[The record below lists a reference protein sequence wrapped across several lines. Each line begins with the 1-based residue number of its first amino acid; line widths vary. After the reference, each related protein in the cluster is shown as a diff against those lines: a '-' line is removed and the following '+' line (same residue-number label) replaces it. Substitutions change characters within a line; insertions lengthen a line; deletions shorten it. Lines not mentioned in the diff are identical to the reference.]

1 MFSSNEQT
9 IVNSLVMMTRDI
21 KFGLIPNGYSGY
33 DSRPLY
39 NSVDSS
45 LLLFEQIGFQLFL
58 MHYTKAHLF
67 QLLFHF

>member
-1 MFSSNEQT
+1 
-9 IVNSLVMMTRDI
+9 MTRDI

-45 LLLFEQIGFQLFL
+45 LLLFEQINKYLE
-58 MHYTKAHLF
+58 YTNDIKF
-67 QLLFHF
+67 VKKENV